1 MKRKKMRLLFRLV
14 CIVFVTSVMLVG
26 AVSCNKT
33 PEIPTDETKEKNH
46 EDPHR
51 AELIL
56 VEGHLHG
63 KYAFHQDPEV
73 EGVKHL
79 KKIQKM
85 IFELSE
91 KGWGISDKGVS
102 KFCVRSTSPEFKGQ
116 QVYGLWINYYNA
128 KGELINGEFMQNGQD
143 LIHQHFFIPKNLR
156 PTFDGDNT
164 AVDSDPVSIY
174 KYVYCDT
181 DPWNKNMHNEGATL
195 IGAKNPVGFKGYFM
209 FLKERKNFDISVE
222 LMHAVISKFSE
233 NGIVSP
239 FYLPSKAQRQRDHWD
254 LKIKVPV
261 TVYAGQMETVDVVP
275 GTSEADI
282 PEKDMRLLKSIA
294 SAYGITWQEAL
305 EDIDA
310 MVMGD
315 QDPESGNMWF

>member
-128 KGELINGEFMQNGQD
+128 KGELIND
-143 LIHQHFFIPKNLR
+143 LCR
-156 PTFDGDNT
+156 
-164 AVDSDPVSIY
+164 
-174 KYVYCDT
+174 
-181 DPWNKNMHNEGATL
+181 
-195 IGAKNPVGFKGYFM
+195 
-209 FLKERKNFDISVE
+209 
-222 LMHAVISKFSE
+222 
-233 NGIVSP
+233 
-239 FYLPSKAQRQRDHWD
+239 
-254 LKIKVPV
+254 
-261 TVYAGQMETVDVVP
+261 
-275 GTSEADI
+275 
-282 PEKDMRLLKSIA
+282 
-294 SAYGITWQEAL
+294 
-305 EDIDA
+305 
-310 MVMGD
+310 MVRI
-315 QDPESGNMWF
+315 